1 MTQILDVTTSEDVCT
16 RQRTKVLHYLL
27 PDTNNRLLKSNDICL
42 RSRPGDPDVVQ
53 CHSVRL
59 DSVRGL

>member
-16 RQRTKVLHYLL
+16 RQRTKVLHYFL

-42 RSRPGDPDVVQ
+42 RSRPGDPDVV
-53 CHSVRL
+53 C
-59 DSVRGL
+59 